1 MAQERTTYP
10 LDRPGRYGTGDE
22 PPSGATDGTPRSHLE
37 GLDPEGADRFVRESD
52 LRTLRRN
59 ASAIPQRSS
68 FR

>member
-10 LDRPGRYGTGDE
+10 FERPGRHGTDDE
-22 PPSGATDGTPRSHLE
+22 PPSRATDVTPRSHLE